1 MTFKLCKSTYEGSAG
16 SLVWVLLSLLIFVI
30 NCNVQVYVTRPQYQ
44 LLVTVNKTMTDT
56 NNSLTSVIKY
66 LSLAASDC

>member
-1 MTFKLCKSTYEGSAG
+1 MGLTFPLDICY
-16 SLVWVLLSLLIFVI
+16 LPV
-30 NCNVQVYVTRPQYQ
+30 NVQVYVTQPQYQ
-44 LLVTVNKTMTDT
+44 LLVTVNKTMTET